1 MAGRK
6 YMIIIH
12 KKDTRCRECI
22 WATFIRTE
30 SVLASGYLCK
40 LNPFKNVAMGI
51 EGIHGERKMHIE
63 EK

>member
-1 MAGRK
+1 M
-6 YMIIIH
+6 
-12 KKDTRCRECI
+12 
-22 WATFIRTE
+22 ATFIRTE